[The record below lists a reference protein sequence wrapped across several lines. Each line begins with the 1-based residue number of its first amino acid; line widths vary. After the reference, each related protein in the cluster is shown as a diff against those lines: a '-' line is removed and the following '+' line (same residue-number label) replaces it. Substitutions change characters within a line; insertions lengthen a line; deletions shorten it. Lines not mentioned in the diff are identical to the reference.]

1 MENIGST
8 NSIKRDSN
16 SSSSNRMISSRI
28 RIRGE
33 LSITIRSNKSK
44 SMNSSRCN
52 IMSTSGLIKW
62 GGAEK
67 VVMSINSRIT

>member
-8 NSIKRDSN
+8 NSSKRDSN

-33 LSITIRSNKSK
+33 LSITI
-44 SMNSSRCN
+44 
-52 IMSTSGLIKW
+52 I
-62 GGAEK
+62 A
-67 VVMSINSRIT
+67 V